1 MERVL
6 ITSFSGIFNS
16 KQDGPKSLYF
26 DFFVPYQN
34 RNRDFDH
41 PMNTYF
47 FSFSYLKYCLIPTR
61 IVMKNKTKFIKA
73 NLYALFAVLSILTFY
88 DMVGIEIGKNVS
100 SVIPNAFLMIAPQ
113 LGFVWYYWRSYSV
126 KNKKVSV

>member
-1 MERVL
+1 
-6 ITSFSGIFNS
+6 
-16 KQDGPKSLYF
+16 
-26 DFFVPYQN
+26 
-34 RNRDFDH
+34 
-41 PMNTYF
+41 
-47 FSFSYLKYCLIPTR
+47 
-61 IVMKNKTKFIKA
+61 MKNKTKFIKA

-100 SVIPNAFLMIAPQ
+100 SIIPNAFLMIAPQ